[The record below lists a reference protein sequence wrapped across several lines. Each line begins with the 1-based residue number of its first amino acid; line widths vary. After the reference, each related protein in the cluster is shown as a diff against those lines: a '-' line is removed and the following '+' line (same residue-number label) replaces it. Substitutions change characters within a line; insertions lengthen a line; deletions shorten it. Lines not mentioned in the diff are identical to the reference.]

1 MQLRRLMAVAFAFC
15 GAVLTALPAAGQTC
29 QVRSAAQQMALIELY
44 TSEGCDS
51 CPPADRFASSL
62 NGRAD
67 VLVAAFHVDYW
78 DRLGWKDRFGDPR
91 FSQRQAAQR
100 AHSGARFEYT
110 PQLLLN
116 GRDWKR
122 STGTFAGPR
131 AAGAAVVAISLKRQ
145 GDETVLATVQALRG
159 APSQLGLW
167 WAALEDGHASVV
179 RSGENSGHTLRH
191 DHVVRR
197 YEQLPAWN
205 TNETPSLSLGAPRRG
220 EAGRRMRTLVVVTD
234 GVGGPPLQA
243 VQLDC

>member
-1 MQLRRLMAVAFAFC
+1 MHLRSSMALVLALG

-29 QVRSAAQQMALIELY
+29 QARSAAQQTTLIELY

-122 STGTFAGPR
+122 SAVLPKATR
-131 AAGAAVVAISLKRQ
+131 DAVVAISLQRQ
-145 GDETVLATVQALRG
+145 GDEAVLATVQALRG
-159 APSQLGLW
+159 APPQLGLW

-179 RSGENSGHTLRH
+179 KTGENSGHTLRH

-205 TNETPSLSLGAPRRG
+205 TNETPSLNLGAPRRG
-220 EAGRRMRTLVVVTD
+220 EAGRRVRTLVVVTD
-234 GVGGPPLQA
+234 GATGAPLQA